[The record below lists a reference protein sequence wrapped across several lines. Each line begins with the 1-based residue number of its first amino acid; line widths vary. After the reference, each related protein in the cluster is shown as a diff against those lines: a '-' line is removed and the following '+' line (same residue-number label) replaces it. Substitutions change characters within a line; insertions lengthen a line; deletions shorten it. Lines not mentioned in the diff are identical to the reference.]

1 MADGRTATFLARY
14 YEKLKA
20 GQGRAEAL
28 HNTQTEYRNSKDT
41 NLKDVRVWGA
51 FQLSGDWR
59 PIRGW

>member
-1 MADGRTATFLARY
+1 
-14 YEKLKA
+14 
-20 GQGRAEAL
+20 L
-28 HNTQTEYRNSKDT
+28 HNTQTEYRKSEDT